1 MAAGIRDLYHG
12 SGSVK
17 SIQRLEFSKNCS
29 FQYYFTKPLRTG
41 LYFLTLKKLKT
52 TKIGTPRQCLGAFL
66 TYLEPLKKHNSPKF
80 VTFTTRAWLNLA
92 SLCVCP
98 ASSAFSMQCQKENK
112 TQSHQN
118 LILARIIRCCRIKN
132 IQTFRFLIIR
142 WRWRRRRRHRENC
155 VAMAC

>member
-1 MAAGIRDLYHG
+1 MNSKNFSVERKILQWALGCLCFPLSSFSYVQPVAELHKKFKNTVHSMAAGIRDLYHG

-80 VTFTTRAWLNLA
+80 VTFTTRA
-92 SLCVCP
+92 
-98 ASSAFSMQCQKENK
+98 
-112 TQSHQN
+112 
-118 LILARIIRCCRIKN
+118 
-132 IQTFRFLIIR
+132 
-142 WRWRRRRRHRENC
+142 
-155 VAMAC
+155 